1 MNPIIVHSTHPE
13 QLKIHSEE
21 SHIKKFSECSYPER
35 ILSDDINATAFQPI
49 VEPEENNPNFKYPPN
64 WKDLSKQD
72 KANLIVISNM
82 IKLICV
88 ADLSSHYSRKSL
100 P

>member
-49 VEPEENNPNFKYPPN
+49 VEPEENNPK
-64 WKDLSKQD
+64 LQISSKLEGSEQ
-72 KANLIVISNM
+72 A
-82 IKLICV
+82 
-88 ADLSSHYSRKSL
+88 RQG
-100 P
+100 